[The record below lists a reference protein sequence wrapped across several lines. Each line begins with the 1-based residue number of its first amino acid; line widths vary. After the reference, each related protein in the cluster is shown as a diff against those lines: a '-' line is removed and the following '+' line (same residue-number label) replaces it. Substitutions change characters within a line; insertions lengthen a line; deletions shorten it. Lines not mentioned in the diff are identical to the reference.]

1 MSEQKQ
7 FFYTPLK
14 GKPVDEALA
23 KEVMMLHEAGW
34 SNVAIGKKVGR
45 HNSNIQRL
53 LKKLSNGNV
62 ISYKSSHKQDKH
74 MKVRRAIGV
83 QAPEESISPDTP
95 STVGSAPDICC
106 GRDSETLEQ
115 KVRRLEREL
124 SEARMERDLYNEIIN
139 VAEKKFDIQIRKKA
153 GTKQ

>member
-7 FFYTPLK
+7 FVYIPLK

-45 HNSNIQRL
+45 HHSNIQRL
-53 LKKLSNGNV
+53 LKKLSNGAV
-62 ISYKSSHKQDKH
+62 ISYKSSHKQNEY
-74 MKVRRAIGV
+74 MKVRRAVGV
-83 QAPEESISPDTP
+83 QAPEEAIIPDAASAGSTP
-95 STVGSAPDICC
+95 DKSC
-106 GRDSETLEQ
+106 GQDSETLEQ

-139 VAEKKFDIQIRKKA
+139 VAEKRFDIQIRKKA

>member
-1 MSEQKQ
+1 MSEQKK

-53 LKKLSNGNV
+53 LKKLSNGTV
-62 ISYKSSHKQDKH
+62 ISYKSSHKQDEH

-95 STVGSAPDICC
+95 STVGSDPDISC

-139 VAEKKFDIQIRKKA
+139 VAEKRFDIQIRKKA

>member
-1 MSEQKQ
+1 MSEQKK

-62 ISYKSSHKQDKH
+62 ISYKSSHKQDEH

-95 STVGSAPDICC
+95 STVGSAPDISC

-139 VAEKKFDIQIRKKA
+139 VAEKRFDIQIRKKA

>member
-53 LKKLSNGNV
+53 LKKLSN
-62 ISYKSSHKQDKH
+62 
-74 MKVRRAIGV
+74 
-83 QAPEESISPDTP
+83 
-95 STVGSAPDICC
+95 
-106 GRDSETLEQ
+106 SETLEQ

-139 VAEKKFDIQIRKKA
+139 VAEKRFDIQIRKKA

>member
-53 LKKLSNGNV
+53 LKKLSNGTV
-62 ISYKSSHKQDKH
+62 ISYKSSHKQDEH

-95 STVGSAPDICC
+95 YTVGSAPDISC

-139 VAEKKFDIQIRKKA
+139 VAEKRFDIQIRKKA